1 MASTTDRTTADAES
15 LIAQGEPTVDVASDT
30 AAVMQGAMEPL
41 RRPAAKA
48 AVVVGIAI
56 VVAIVATG
64 LLSRAQHRDPAP
76 SQP

>member
-15 LIAQGEPTVDVASDT
+15 LIGQGEPTVDVASDT
-30 AAVMQGAMEPL
+30 AAVMQPL